1 MLETIEGYYA
11 YFFLMLLFVIGL
23 YAMMMKKNFIKKIL
37 GMTMIQSSAIL
48 VWILAA
54 YKEGATVPVLD
65 PGIGLD
71 NPDLYL
77 NPLPH
82 TLMLTAIVVA
92 VVTKGVAIALAVAIY
107 RNYNTLDEHELLART
122 EEEK

>member
-1 MLETIEGYYA
+1 MLEIIEGYYA

-23 YAMMMKKNFIKKIL
+23 YAMMMKRNLIKKIM
-37 GMTMIQSSAIL
+37 GMSMIQSAAIL
-48 VWILAA
+48 FWILAA
-54 YKEGATVPVLD
+54 FKEGATVPILD
-65 PGIGLD
+65 PHISLV

-92 VVTKGVAIALAVAIY
+92 VVTLGVSIALAVAIY
-107 RNYNTLDEHELLART
+107 QNYNTLDEHELLARM
-122 EEEK
+122 EEKK

>member
-1 MLETIEGYYA
+1 MLEIIEGYYA
-11 YFFLMLLFVIGL
+11 YFFLMLLFIIGL
-23 YAMMMKKNFIKKIL
+23 YAMMMKRNLMKKIM
-37 GMTMIQSSAIL
+37 GMSMIQSAAIL
-48 VWILAA
+48 FWILSAF
-54 YKEGATVPVLD
+54 KEGATVPILD
-65 PGIGLD
+65 RAISLD

-92 VVTKGVAIALAVAIY
+92 VVTLGVSIALAVAIY
-107 RNYNTLDEHELLART
+107 QNYNTLDERELLARM